1 MRKKNK
7 QQNLW
12 KMIVRKE
19 FFSFG
24 EEIAQINYWIDVV
37 FDLETTKTE
46 CRRSVTMRDY
56 GENVVLRRFNNI
68 MTSLRTKK
76 YFVEFSPWIIEKKTT
91 TTTRGRRTIL
101 LVLFYDFLG
110 RSFEEKR
117 KTRRKSRCV
126 YASCAFSYSFYAINL
141 NKHKNIR
148 SIRFYSHSFFIRS
161 KNTHKC

>member
-37 FDLETTKTE
+37 FDLETTKKE

-76 YFVEFSPWIIEKKTT
+76 YFVEFSPW
-91 TTTRGRRTIL
+91 
-101 LVLFYDFLG
+101 
-110 RSFEEKR
+110 
-117 KTRRKSRCV
+117 
-126 YASCAFSYSFYAINL
+126 
-141 NKHKNIR
+141 
-148 SIRFYSHSFFIRS
+148 
-161 KNTHKC
+161 